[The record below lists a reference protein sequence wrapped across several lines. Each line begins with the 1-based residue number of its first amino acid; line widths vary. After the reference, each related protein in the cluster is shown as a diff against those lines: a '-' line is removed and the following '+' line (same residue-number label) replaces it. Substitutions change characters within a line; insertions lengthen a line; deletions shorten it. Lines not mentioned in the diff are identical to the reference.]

1 MQSLAR
7 NDSRSKNRRKNATIR
22 SKEVFYLKSYT
33 LENGTRAF
41 VFGNPVETGIIRAK
55 RTEAELD
62 HGLNLELINGH
73 LFIRW
78 TMHPKDIV
86 YGLGSQLGGINKRG
100 RVYESYCTDDP
111 IHTEDKSALYAS
123 HNFFILSGKEKTGY
137 FIDFPSRVL
146 YDVGFTLIDNF
157 RIEVYGADMVLYVI
171 DGEDEEAIVRKFHQL
186 IGRSYVPPKWGFG
199 YFQSRWGYKTQE
211 DVLKVCDTFREKEI
225 PLEGVYLDLDYME
238 NFKDFSLSK
247 ERFPDL
253 PRITRELKEKGIYII
268 PIIDAGVKIE
278 EGYDV
283 YEEGR
288 EGNHFVRTAD
298 GEPYVAAVWPGKV
311 HFPDF
316 MREETREWFGSKYKF
331 LTDMG
336 IEGVWNDMNEPA
348 IFYDESELEF
358 AIQTSQDSRSKN
370 LGVEPF
376 FKLKDLYKNIANMDK
391 YYRTFYHEY
400 QGKAVVN
407 DEIHNL
413 YGYYM
418 TKSANLGLRKL
429 LDGKRFLLL
438 SRASHIGMHKYSGI
452 WTGDNASWWAHLE
465 LNVKQMPSI
474 NMAGFYYVGADTG
487 GFGGSSNG
495 ELLVRWMQFS
505 IFTPLLR
512 NHSAIGNVNQE
523 PYVFGEQITSYNRNL
538 IRARY
543 MLIPYLY
550 SEYMKSVNDG
560 SLMFKPLSFE
570 CRDKEAL
577 DSEDQLYLGN
587 ELMLAPVTKANLS
600 SRLVYLPEEMAEVS
614 FHEEEV
620 SMRTV
625 GMGIRRLEYGLSDL
639 KFYLRKDRLLPYVP
653 PAMNTR
659 DLDIETL
666 NVIGYVDDAAEYI
679 LYDDDGISCDHET
692 GIHFETRIRVT
703 REKDDYRVDVQS
715 DNPKIKRISLKIT
728 DSSNRCI
735 HKDVSLS

>member
-1 MQSLAR
+1 MNITKFRQ
-7 NDSRSKNRRKNATIR
+7 
-22 SKEVFYLKSYT
+22 SKEVLYLKSYT
-33 LENGTRAF
+33 LENGAKAF
-41 VFGNPVETGIIRAK
+41 VFGDPVETGIIRAE

-62 HGLNLELINGH
+62 HGLNLETLNGH
-73 LFIRW
+73 IFIRW

-123 HNFFILSGKEKTGY
+123 HNFFILSGKVKTGY

-146 YDVGFTLIDNF
+146 YDVGFTMIDNF
-157 RIEVYGADMVLYVI
+157 RIEVFGTDMVLYVI
-171 DGEDEEAIVRKFHQL
+171 EGSDEEEIVRKFHQL

-211 DVLKVCDTFREKEI
+211 DVLKVCETFREKEI

-253 PRITRELKEKGIYII
+253 PRITMELKEKGIYII

-278 EGYDV
+278 QGYDI
-283 YEEGR
+283 YEEGL
-288 EGNHFVRTAD
+288 EGNHFVRTAE

-336 IEGVWNDMNEPA
+336 IEGIWNDMNEPA

-358 AIQTSQDSRSKN
+358 AIQASQDSRSKN

-376 FKLKDLYKNIANMDK
+376 FKLKDLYKNIANREK
-391 YYRTFYHEY
+391 YYRTFYHDY
-400 QGKAVVN
+400 RGKSVVN

-418 TKSANLGLRKL
+418 TKSANQGLRKL
-429 LDGKRFLLL
+429 LGGKRFVLL

-523 PYVFGEQITSYNRNL
+523 PYVFGEQITEYNRRL

-543 MLIPYLY
+543 MLLPYLY
-550 SEYMKSVNDG
+550 SEYMKAVNDG
-560 SLMFKPLSFE
+560 LMMFKPLSFE

-587 ELMLAPVTKANLS
+587 ELMLAPVTGANLS

-614 FHEEEV
+614 FSEEAV
-620 SMRTV
+620 TLKTV
-625 GMGIRRLEYGLSDL
+625 GMGNRRLEYGLSDL
-639 KFYLRKDRLLPYVP
+639 KFFIRKNRLLPYVA
-653 PAMNTR
+653 PAMTTK
-659 DLDIETL
+659 DLDIGTL
-666 NVIGYVDDAAEYI
+666 HMVGYVDDVAEYI
-679 LYDDDGISCDHET
+679 LYDDDGISCDHEA
-692 GIHFETRIRVT
+692 GIHVETRVRVT
-703 REKDDYRVDVQS
+703 RKEDDYHVDVEN
-715 DNPKIKRISLKIT
+715 DNPKIKRISLNIT
-728 DSSNRCI
+728 DSRNRSI